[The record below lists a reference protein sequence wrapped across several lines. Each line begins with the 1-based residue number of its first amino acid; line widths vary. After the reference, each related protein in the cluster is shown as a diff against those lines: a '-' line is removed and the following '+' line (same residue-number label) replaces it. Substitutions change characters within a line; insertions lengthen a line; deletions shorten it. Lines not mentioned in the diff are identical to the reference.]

1 MKATFIIALIN
12 LAIINQ
18 STSAGI
24 EDYYQE
30 RSCANAN
37 ITEKNATAFSL
48 DYCKTLVPGTGIYR
62 CCYAHA
68 KVSQGTVRGCLPLTY
83 DQFNNIDDVKLSF
96 ENEDLSIDC
105 YSKYL
110 TITASLMALLFVLF

>member
-24 EDYYQE
+24 DDYYQG
-30 RSCANAN
+30 RTCADAKILAN
-37 ITEKNATAFSL
+37 NATSFSL
-48 DYCKTLVPGTGIYR
+48 DYCKTLVLGNYYR

-83 DQFNNIDDVKLSF
+83 DEFNNIDDVKLGF
-96 ENEDLSIDC
+96 ENEDLSTDC